1 MHPTID
7 DGVEAMNN
15 RPMWAPG
22 ALDGVTA
29 IVTGASRGI
38 GRAIAAA
45 YVDAGAQV
53 VLVSRSPA
61 PLDDA
66 CTAIDPSGDKVL
78 AVSADVGEESASDH
92 VLERAID
99 RFGEVT
105 TLVNNAG
112 IHHPTPFL
120 ETPAR
125 EWEKVVHTN
134 VIALA
139 AMTRTVGA
147 HLVEKGRGTV
157 LNVSSSWAVRAVP
170 GHSAYVTSKAAV
182 AHLTRTLAREWAP
195 YGVTVNAIAPGYF
208 NTDITAEGLEDP
220 AMLKAMLRNVPLRRI
235 AEPEEL
241 GPLAVFLASPAA
253 SYVTGSSYAIDGGME
268 LV

>member
-1 MHPTID
+1 
-7 DGVEAMNN
+7 
-15 RPMWAPG
+15 MWAPG
-22 ALDGVTA
+22 VLEGVTA

-38 GRAIAAA
+38 GRAITAA
-45 YVDAGAQV
+45 YVDAGARV
-53 VLVSRSPA
+53 VLVSRSKSS
-61 PLDDA
+61 LDEACEQIDA
-66 CTAIDPSGDKVL
+66 SGERVL
-78 AVSADVGEESASDH
+78 AVSADVGEEGAGEH
-92 VLERAID
+92 VLERALD

-112 IHHPTPFL
+112 VHYPTPFL

-125 EWEKVVHTN
+125 EWDKILHTN
-134 VIALA
+134 VVALA
-139 AMTRTVGA
+139 DMTRIVGA

-157 LNVSSSWAVRAVP
+157 INVSSSWAVRAVP
-170 GHSAYVTSKAAV
+170 GHTAYVTSKAAV

-195 YGVTVNAIAPGYF
+195 RGVTVNAIAPGYF
-208 NTDITAEGLEDP
+208 NTDITAEGLDDP

-241 GPLAVFLASPAA
+241 GPLAVLLASPAA
-253 SYVTGSSYAIDGGME
+253 SYVTGSSFTIDGGME